1 MPLKTTGLQINE
13 ALFFSSSAHPRPPQK
28 KFPPEPTHRL
38 RTGHKTEQMPLS
50 SLFLEKETL
59 SIGTAS
65 CSCIVMCFIVPERKI
80 YLYENEQNLKFTH
93 LFLPAQMLLAH
104 VTGRLNYG
112 RIN

>member
-13 ALFFSSSAHPRPPQK
+13 ALFFSSSAPQQK
-28 KFPPEPTHRL
+28 NFPPEPTHRL
-38 RTGHKTEQMPLS
+38 RIGHKTEQMPLS

-104 VTGRLNYG
+104 VTGRLNFG
-112 RIN
+112 RTN